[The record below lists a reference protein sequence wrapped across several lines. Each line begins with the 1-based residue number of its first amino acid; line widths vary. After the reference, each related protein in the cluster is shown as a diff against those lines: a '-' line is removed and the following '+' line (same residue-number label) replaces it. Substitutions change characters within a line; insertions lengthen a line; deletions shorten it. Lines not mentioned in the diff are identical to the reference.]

1 MTKLNIKIFDNKDV
15 TIKVNYEAIFN
26 NDVVDDIQGRF
37 ETSKITFV
45 APGFSI
51 SYYRYRQLWP
61 LIRIVNIK

>member
-45 APGFSI
+45 APGLAFHTIGTDNSG
-51 SYYRYRQLWP
+51 P
-61 LIRIVNIK
+61 